1 MRIVFT
7 ASNSW
12 LSRTI
17 RFITRSKVSHV
28 AFVYYDKAFKK
39 EMVLE
44 AISTGFHIR
53 TLERMLEDCVIV
65 ESFDLPQ
72 EEEVLVVLSSWLDTP
87 YDYGG
92 LLGQAFVQIARI
104 FRRRIRNPFASK
116 KAFFC
121 SEIAV
126 SLLQA
131 IKYPGSE
138 ILIPENTDPQSLLRF
153 LNARNSSPKQ

>member
-7 ASNSW
+7 ASNGW
-12 LSRTI
+12 LSRTV
-17 RFITRSKVSHV
+17 RFVTRSKVSHV

-39 EMVLE
+39 DMVLE
-44 AISTGFHIR
+44 AINTGFHIR
-53 TLERMLEDCVIV
+53 TLERMLEDCTIV
-65 ESFDLPQ
+65 ESFELPQ
-72 EEEVLVVLSSWLDTP
+72 EEEILVTLSNWLDAP

-92 LLGQAFVQIARI
+92 LIGQAFIHIARI
-104 FRRRIRNPFASK
+104 FKRRIRNPFASK

-126 SLLQA
+126 TLLQA

-153 LNARNSSPKQ
+153 LQGL